1 MLSRQSASRPRLAAH
16 RRNRGHDRLPPE
28 DGHARGAKAVSPT
41 QPRDR
46 VLPRLDQK
54 QTGTAPIPPAR
65 LGQSANGNALGLPHL
80 QPATV
85 DPTAQAASRIRRR
98 LKPQRRDRSRE
109 APYANQTT
117 LPLSHLHS
125 TLAPLWGMGSG
136 FFTASLFEKWPPD
149 RPISFPR
156 DLPLF
161 RHQLPQRPI
170 NSRLVASSLPFEPC
184 QNVGIRPQRHCL
196 LDRPVV
202 SQPLRHRSR
211 RTLSPQ
217 RKPAADQPCA
227 S

>member
-16 RRNRGHDRLPPE
+16 RRNRGHDRLPSA

-125 TLAPLWGMGSG
+125 TLALLLGYGQW
-136 FFTASLFEKWPPD
+136 FFH
-149 RPISFPR
+149 SFKAREVAHPQ
-156 DLPLF
+156 LF
-161 RHQLPQRPI
+161 RGKVRRQRALLMW
-170 NSRLVASSLPFEPC
+170 ST
-184 QNVGIRPQRHCL
+184 RPQ
-196 LDRPVV
+196 
-202 SQPLRHRSR
+202 
-211 RTLSPQ
+211 SPTRQ
-217 RKPAADQPCA
+217 SHAPHKSLQNPHPAAV
-227 S
+227 

>member
-16 RRNRGHDRLPPE
+16 RRNRGHDRLPSE
-28 DGHARGAKAVSPT
+28 DGQARGAKAVSPT

-109 APYANQTT
+109 ASYANQTT
-117 LPLSHLHS
+117 LPLSHLQPS
-125 TLAPLWGMGSG
+125 RSFWGMGSG
-136 FFTASLFEKWPPD
+136 FFTASKREKWRTP
-149 RPISFPR
+149 
-156 DLPLF
+156 
-161 RHQLPQRPI
+161 
-170 NSRLVASSLPFEPC
+170 
-184 QNVGIRPQRHCL
+184 GI
-196 LDRPVV
+196 DTAPVV
-202 SQPLRHRSR
+202 DLTCFGRCWSSAQSWFSTPRLAPWPWRSGPDSFVFLPVR
-211 RTLSPQ
+211 
-217 RKPAADQPCA
+217 AATVHTCRPE
-227 S
+227 

>member
-1 MLSRQSASRPRLAAH
+1 MLSRQSASRPGFTTHGRD
-16 RRNRGHDRLPPE
+16 RGHDRLPPE

-125 TLAPLWGMGSG
+125 TLALLLGYGKWFFHSFAFERVGSVHLG
-136 FFTASLFEKWPPD
+136 IRHAS
-149 RPISFPR
+149 
-156 DLPLF
+156 PLF
-161 RHQLPQRPI
+161 SDAVVCSWWVPTP
-170 NSRLVASSLPFEPC
+170 VAEIVIEC
-184 QNVGIRPQRHCL
+184 TH
-196 LDRPVV
+196 
-202 SQPLRHRSR
+202 
-211 RTLSPQ
+211 
-217 RKPAADQPCA
+217 
-227 S
+227 

>member
-28 DGHARGAKAVSPT
+28 DGHARGAEAVSPT

-54 QTGTAPIPPAR
+54 QTGTAPVPPAR

-125 TLAPLWGMGSG
+125 TLALLWGMGSG
-136 FFTASLFEKWPPD
+136 FFTASSHERWEGDNCRNQTIAVIEPANE
-149 RPISFPR
+149 RNR
-156 DLPLF
+156 DLSITTLL
-161 RHQLPQRPI
+161 RMSQLH
-170 NSRLVASSLPFEPC
+170 VF
-184 QNVGIRPQRHCL
+184 H
-196 LDRPVV
+196 
-202 SQPLRHRSR
+202 
-211 RTLSPQ
+211 
-217 RKPAADQPCA
+217 
-227 S
+227 

>member
-54 QTGTAPIPPAR
+54 QTGTAPVPPAR

-85 DPTAQAASRIRRR
+85 DPTAQAASRICRR

-125 TLAPLWGMGSG
+125 TLALLLGYGKW
-136 FFTASLFEKWPPD
+136 FFH
-149 RPISFPR
+149 SFKAREVAHPR
-156 DLPLF
+156 
-161 RHQLPQRPI
+161 H
-170 NSRLVASSLPFEPC
+170 
-184 QNVGIRPQRHCL
+184 RHCTSGGSYLFWSL
-196 LDRPVV
+196 LELGAVLVFHAAARALALAIW
-202 SQPLRHRSR
+202 SGLICFSACSR
-211 RTLSPQ
+211 CNGANLSP
-217 RKPAADQPCA
+217 
-227 S
+227 